1 MDIFPLND
9 DFQVVILRH
18 VEYVTWITRI
28 SNERWSMSLFDEYY
42 NSRDEEKRLLSQHG
56 QVEYLTTMKYI
67 HECISQINSPD
78 ILEVGAGTGRY
89 SVALAKEGYSVTA
102 VELVQ
107 HNLDVL
113 RSKLNGT
120 ESITAIQGNALD
132 LSSLR
137 DRSFDLTMLL
147 GPMYHLY
154 TLEDKIQAMSEA
166 VRVTKPGGY
175 ILVAYCMN
183 EPTIIQYVFLGNH
196 LDEATN
202 TLLTDDWHC
211 KSEPKEIFEL
221 VRTEDISLLNS
232 RFPLD
237 RIKLVATDGA
247 SHYLSGF
254 IDGMDRETFAK
265 WMEYHFATCER
276 QDLIG
281 ASNHTLDI
289 LKVRG

>member
-1 MDIFPLND
+1 MNL
-9 DFQVVILRH
+9 L
-18 VEYVTWITRI
+18 E
-28 SNERWSMSLFDEYY
+28 EYY
-42 NSRDEEKRLLSQHG
+42 ISRDEEKRLLSQHG

-67 HECISQINSPD
+67 HECISHLASPS

-89 SVALAKEGYSVTA
+89 SIALAKEGFSVTA

-107 HNLDVL
+107 HNLDIL
-113 RSKLNGT
+113 RSKLDGT
-120 ESITAIQGNALD
+120 EPVTAIQGNALD
-132 LSSLR
+132 LSVLQ
-137 DRSFDLTMLL
+137 DQSFDLTMLL

-154 TLEDKIQAMSEA
+154 TLEDKIQALSEA

-183 EPTIIQYVFLGNH
+183 EPTIIQYVFLANH
-196 LDEATN
+196 LNDVTKMNA
-202 TLLTDDWHC
+202 LLTDDWHC
-211 KSEPKEIFEL
+211 KSEPKEVFEL

-232 RFPLD
+232 RFPLN

-247 SHYLSGF
+247 AHYLSGF
-254 IDGMDRETFAK
+254 IDEMDQYTFSK

>member
-1 MDIFPLND
+1 
-9 DFQVVILRH
+9 
-18 VEYVTWITRI
+18 
-28 SNERWSMSLFDEYY
+28 MSFLDEYY
-42 NSRDEEKRLLSQHG
+42 TSRDEDKRLLSQHG

-67 HECISQINSPD
+67 HECISSFSAPR

-89 SVALAKEGYSVTA
+89 SIALAREGYAVTA

-113 RSKLNGT
+113 RSKLDGT
-120 ESITAIQGNALD
+120 EPITAIRGDALD
-132 LSSLR
+132 LSSFQ
-137 DRSFDLTMLL
+137 DGSFDITMLL

-154 TLEDKIQAMSEA
+154 TPEDKRQALSEA

-196 LDEATN
+196 LQEVTEAN
-202 TLLTDDWHC
+202 DLLTDDWHC
-211 KSEPKEIFEL
+211 KSDPKEVFDL
-221 VRTEDISLLNS
+221 VRTEDISLLDS

-247 SHYLSGF
+247 AHYFSDC

-265 WMEYHFATCER
+265 WMAYHFATCER

-289 LKVRG
+289 LRVRG

>member
-1 MDIFPLND
+1 MNLLEEF
-9 DFQVVILRH
+9 
-18 VEYVTWITRI
+18 
-28 SNERWSMSLFDEYY
+28 Y
-42 NSRDEEKRLLSQHG
+42 NSRDEDKRLLSQHG

-67 HECISQINSPD
+67 HKCISHFTSPN

-102 VELVQ
+102 VELVP

-113 RSKLNGT
+113 RSKLDGT
-120 ESITAIQGNALD
+120 EPITAIQGNALD
-132 LSSLR
+132 LSVFR
-137 DRSFDLTMLL
+137 DKSFDLTMLL

-183 EPTIIQYVFLGNH
+183 EPTIIQYVFLANH
-196 LDEATN
+196 LKDVMETN
-202 TLLTDDWHC
+202 TLLTEDWHC

-232 RFPLD
+232 KFPLD

-247 SHYLSGF
+247 AHYLSGL
-254 IDGMDRETFAK
+254 IDEMDQYTFAK
-265 WMEYHFATCER
+265 WMEHHFATCER

-289 LKVRG
+289 LKVLE

>member
-1 MDIFPLND
+1 MNL
-9 DFQVVILRH
+9 L
-18 VEYVTWITRI
+18 E
-28 SNERWSMSLFDEYY
+28 EYY

-67 HECISQINSPD
+67 HECISHLGFPA

-89 SVALAKEGYSVTA
+89 SVALAKEGDSVTA
-102 VELVQ
+102 VEPVP
-107 HNLDVL
+107 HHLDVL
-113 RSKLNGT
+113 KAKLDGS
-120 ESITAIQGNALD
+120 EPITVIQGNALD
-132 LSSLR
+132 LSVLQ
-137 DRSFDLTMLL
+137 DNSFDLTMLL

-154 TLEDKIQAMSEA
+154 TSEDKIQALSEA

-183 EPTIIQYVFLGNH
+183 EPTVIQYVFLANH
-196 LDEATN
+196 LDDVMKTK
-202 TLLTDDWHC
+202 TMLTDDWHC
-211 KSEPKEIFEL
+211 KSDPEEIFEL
-221 VRTEDISLLNS
+221 VRTEDIAQLNS

-237 RIKLVATDGA
+237 RIKLVASDGA
-247 SHYLSGF
+247 AHYISRF
-254 IDGMDRETFAK
+254 IDEMDQYTFAK

>member
-1 MDIFPLND
+1 MNPL
-9 DFQVVILRH
+9 
-18 VEYVTWITRI
+18 E
-28 SNERWSMSLFDEYY
+28 EYY

-67 HECISQINSPD
+67 HECISHAAASH

-89 SVALAKEGYSVTA
+89 SIALAREGYSVTA
-102 VELVQ
+102 VELVP

-113 RSKLNGT
+113 RSKLDGT

-132 LSSLR
+132 LSVFR

-154 TLEDKIQAMSEA
+154 TLEDKIQALSEA

-183 EPTIIQYVFLGNH
+183 EATIIQYVFLANH
-196 LDEATN
+196 LKDVTKKN
-202 TLLTDDWHC
+202 DLLTDDWHC
-211 KSEPKEIFEL
+211 KSEPKEVFEL
-221 VRTEDISLLNS
+221 VRTEDISLLDS
-232 RFPLD
+232 KFPLD

-247 SHYLSGF
+247 AHYLSGF
-254 IDGMDRETFAK
+254 IDEMDQETFAK
-265 WMEYHFATCER
+265 WMEYHLATCER

-289 LKVRG
+289 LKVRE

>member
-1 MDIFPLND
+1 
-9 DFQVVILRH
+9 
-18 VEYVTWITRI
+18 
-28 SNERWSMSLFDEYY
+28 MSLLEEYY
-42 NSRDEEKRLLSQHG
+42 NSRDEENRLLSQHG

-67 HECISQINSPD
+67 HECISHFASPS

-102 VELVQ
+102 VELVA

-113 RSKLNGT
+113 RSKLDGT
-120 ESITAIQGNALD
+120 ETITAIQGNALD
-132 LSSLR
+132 LSAFQN
-137 DRSFDLTMLL
+137 RSFDLTMLL

-154 TLEDKIQAMSEA
+154 TLEDKIQALSEA

-183 EPTIIQYVFLGNH
+183 EPTIIQYVFMANH
-196 LDEATN
+196 LKDVMEIN
-202 TLLTDDWHC
+202 TLLTEDWHC

-232 RFPLD
+232 KFPLD

-247 SHYLSGF
+247 AHYLSEL
-254 IDGMDRETFAK
+254 IDEMDQFTFAK

-289 LKVRG
+289 LKVRE

>member
-1 MDIFPLND
+1 
-9 DFQVVILRH
+9 
-18 VEYVTWITRI
+18 
-28 SNERWSMSLFDEYY
+28 MSLLEEYY

-56 QVEYLTTMKYI
+56 QIEYLTTMKYI
-67 HECISQINSPD
+67 HECASRFDSPQM
-78 ILEVGAGTGRY
+78 LEVGAGTGRY

-102 VELVQ
+102 VELVPR
-107 HNLDVL
+107 NLEVL
-113 RSKLNGT
+113 KSKLDGS
-120 ESITAIQGNALD
+120 EPIQAIQGNALD
-132 LSSLR
+132 LSVFQ
-137 DRSFDLTMLL
+137 DKSFDLTMLL

-154 TLEDKIQAMSEA
+154 TLEDKLQALSEA

-183 EPTIIQYVFLGNH
+183 DPTIIQYVFLANH
-196 LDEATN
+196 LNEVMQTN
-202 TLLTDDWHC
+202 ALLTDDWHC

-232 RFPLD
+232 KFPLD

-247 SHYLSGF
+247 SHYLSEF
-254 IDGMDRETFAK
+254 IDAMDQETFAK
-265 WMEYHFATCER
+265 WLEYHFATCER

>member
-1 MDIFPLND
+1 MRL
-9 DFQVVILRH
+9 L
-18 VEYVTWITRI
+18 E
-28 SNERWSMSLFDEYY
+28 EYY
-42 NSRDEEKRLLSQHG
+42 NSSDEEMRLLSQHG
-56 QVEYLTTMKYI
+56 QVEYLTTMKFI
-67 HECISQINSPD
+67 HECISRLTAPR

-89 SVALAKEGYSVTA
+89 SIALAKEGHSVTA
-102 VELVQ
+102 VELVP
-107 HNLDVL
+107 HNLEVL
-113 RSKLNGT
+113 RSKLDGS
-120 ESITAIQGNALD
+120 EPITAIQGNALD
-132 LSSLR
+132 LSVFR
-137 DRSFDLTMLL
+137 NGSFELTMLL

-154 TLEDKIQAMSEA
+154 TFEDKVQALSEA

-183 EPTIIQYVFLGNH
+183 EPTVIQYLFMANH
-196 LDEATN
+196 IDDVLQMND
-202 TLLTDDWHC
+202 LLTDNWHC

-232 RFPLD
+232 KFPLD

-247 SHYLSGF
+247 THYLRGL
-254 IDGMDRETFAK
+254 IDAMDQYTFSK

-289 LKVRG
+289 LRVRG

>member
-1 MDIFPLND
+1 
-9 DFQVVILRH
+9 
-18 VEYVTWITRI
+18 
-28 SNERWSMSLFDEYY
+28 MSLLEEYY
-42 NSRDEEKRLLSQHG
+42 NSRDEDKRLLSQHG
-56 QVEYLTTMKYI
+56 QVEYLTTMKFV
-67 HECISQINSPD
+67 HECISYFASPK

-89 SVALAKEGYSVTA
+89 SVALAKEGYSITA
-102 VELVQ
+102 VELVP

-113 RSKLNGT
+113 RSKLDGS

-132 LSSLR
+132 LSVFK
-137 DRSFDLTMLL
+137 DRSFDVTMLL

-154 TLEDKIQAMSEA
+154 TFEDKARAMSEA

-183 EPTIIQYVFLGNH
+183 EPTIIQYVFLSNH
-196 LDEATN
+196 LKDMMGTN
-202 TLLTDDWHC
+202 GLLTDDWHC

-221 VRTEDISLLNS
+221 VRTEDISQLDS
-232 RFPLD
+232 MFPLD

-247 SHYLSGF
+247 AHYLSGF
-254 IDGMDRETFAK
+254 IDEMDRYTFDK

-289 LKVRG
+289 LKVRS

>member
-1 MDIFPLND
+1 MNL
-9 DFQVVILRH
+9 L
-18 VEYVTWITRI
+18 E
-28 SNERWSMSLFDEYY
+28 EYY

-67 HECISQINSPD
+67 HECLSCFAFPS

-102 VELVQ
+102 LELVE

-113 RSKLNGT
+113 KSKLDGT
-120 ESITAIQGNALD
+120 EPITAVQGNALD
-132 LSSLR
+132 LSAFR
-137 DRSFDLTMLL
+137 DNSFDLTMLL
-147 GPMYHLY
+147 GPMYHIY
-154 TLEDKIQAMSEA
+154 TLEDKIQALSEA

-183 EPTIIQYVFLGNH
+183 EPTIIQYVFMANH
-196 LDEATN
+196 LKDVMEIN
-202 TLLTDDWHC
+202 TLLTEDWHC

-232 RFPLD
+232 KFPLD

-247 SHYLSGF
+247 AHYLSEL
-254 IDGMDRETFAK
+254 IDEMDQYTFTK

-289 LKVRG
+289 LKVR

>member
-1 MDIFPLND
+1 
-9 DFQVVILRH
+9 
-18 VEYVTWITRI
+18 
-28 SNERWSMSLFDEYY
+28 MSLLEEYY

-56 QVEYLTTMKYI
+56 QIEYLTTVKHI
-67 HECISQINSPD
+67 HECASRFDSPQM
-78 ILEVGAGTGRY
+78 LEVGAGTGRY

-102 VELVQ
+102 VELVPR
-107 HNLDVL
+107 NLEVL
-113 RSKLNGT
+113 KSKLDGS
-120 ESITAIQGNALD
+120 EPIQAIQGNALD
-132 LSSLR
+132 LSVFQ
-137 DRSFDLTMLL
+137 DKSFDLTMLL

-154 TLEDKIQAMSEA
+154 TLEDKLQALSEA

-183 EPTIIQYVFLGNH
+183 DPTIIQYVFLANH
-196 LDEATN
+196 LNEVMQTN
-202 TLLTDDWHC
+202 ALLTDDWHC

-232 RFPLD
+232 KFPLD

-247 SHYLSGF
+247 SHYLSEY
-254 IDGMDRETFAK
+254 IDAMDQETFAK
-265 WMEYHFATCER
+265 WLEYHFATCER

>member
-1 MDIFPLND
+1 MNL
-9 DFQVVILRH
+9 L
-18 VEYVTWITRI
+18 E
-28 SNERWSMSLFDEYY
+28 EYY

-67 HECISQINSPD
+67 HECISHFVSPS

-89 SVALAKEGYSVTA
+89 SIALAKEGYSVTA
-102 VELVQ
+102 VELVS

-113 RSKLNGT
+113 KSKLDGT
-120 ESITAIQGNALD
+120 EPITAVQGNALD
-132 LSSLR
+132 LSVFQ
-137 DRSFDLTMLL
+137 DQSFDLTMLL

-154 TLEDKIQAMSEA
+154 TSEDKIQALSEA

-183 EPTIIQYVFLGNH
+183 EPTIIQYVFLANH
-196 LDEATN
+196 LKDVMEMSS
-202 TLLTDDWHC
+202 LLTDDWHC
-211 KSEPKEIFEL
+211 RSEPKEIFEL

-232 RFPLD
+232 KFPLD

-247 SHYLSGF
+247 AHYLSGF
-254 IDGMDRETFAK
+254 IDEMDQFTFTK